1 MRVDPAFM
9 DYGGAMSRRLHSAWR
24 LAAAGAAAMLIISAC
39 GSDDDGGDT
48 SDEPEAGAT
57 EESPMTEGDGTLT
70 LGTLLPQTG
79 DLAFLGPP
87 EFAGVDLAVQDIN
100 EAGGV
105 LGQQVAQVRADS
117 GDNTPKIAPGSV
129 DRLLNEDAD
138 VIIGAASSD
147 VSLSV
152 IDKITTAGVVQF
164 SPANTS
170 TVFDSAEY
178 DPNELYFRT
187 APSDVLQG
195 EVLGNLVVKDGA
207 QNVAILA
214 RQDAYGEAL
223 ADNTEKAIVE
233 QGAEVSEN
241 ILYAADAQQFTS
253 EVQQIAAANPD
264 AIVLITFNELTKI
277 LPRLVAAGIG
287 PTDVPTY
294 LVDGNCADYSQA
306 GESPMP
312 AGILGKSKCT
322 YPGAELTNEFRERL
336 LTVNPNLKDFTY
348 GPESY
353 DAAIL
358 AALAATAAGSDAGEA
373 VASELINVTRDGDK
387 CTEYAECVQMI
398 EDGADID
405 YEGVSGPTDMNDFGS
420 PSKATIGIFQYSP
433 DNTYA
438 NIDYITGVVE

>member
-39 GSDDDGGDT
+39 GSDDDSSDEGTDSGDT
-48 SDEPEAGAT
+48 GS
-57 EESPMTEGDGTLT
+57 EESPVAEGDGTLT

-100 EAGGV
+100 DAGGV
-105 LGQQVAQVRADS
+105 LGQQVVQVRADS

-129 DRLLNEDAD
+129 DRLLNENAD
-138 VIIGAASSD
+138 VIVGAASSD
-147 VSLSV
+147 VSMSV

-170 TVFDSAEY
+170 TVFDDDQV
-178 DPNELYFRT
+178 DPNQLYFRT

-195 EVLGNLVVKDGA
+195 AVLGNLVVEEGG
-207 QNVAILA
+207 QNVVILA

-223 ADNTEKAIVE
+223 ADNTEKAITE
-233 QGAEVSEN
+233 QGAQVSEK

-253 EVQQIAAANPD
+253 EVQQTKAANPD
-264 AIVLITFNELTKI
+264 AIVLITFSELTKI

-287 PTDVPTY
+287 PEDVPTY

-306 GESPMP
+306 GDTPLP

-336 LTVNPNLKDFTY
+336 LTVNPDLADFTY

-353 DAAIL
+353 DAAVL
-358 AALAATAAGSDAGEA
+358 SALAATAAGSDAGEA
-373 VASELINVTRDGDK
+373 VASELVNVSRDGEK

-433 DNTYA
+433 DNTYS
-438 NIDYITGVVE
+438 NINYITGVVE